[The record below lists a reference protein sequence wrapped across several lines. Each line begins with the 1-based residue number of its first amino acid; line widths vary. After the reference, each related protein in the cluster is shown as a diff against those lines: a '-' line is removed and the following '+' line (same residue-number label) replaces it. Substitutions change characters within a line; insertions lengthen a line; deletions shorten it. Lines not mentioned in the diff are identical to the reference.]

1 MSIYTITVND
11 EQLVQL
17 QDAIDVAINM
27 AQFDNDD
34 ELIEALGVL
43 SNEVDKAWTQTQEQT
58 ED

>member
-1 MSIYTITVND
+1 MTTYTITVND

-27 AQFDNDD
+27 AQFDNDE